1 MSTKKKQASSPLR
14 CLLGAGAAGYVLFLR
29 PQMVKW
35 GTLRGESQRRLP
47 GDDIIPQPNFQMTQ
61 AINID
66 APPEALWPW
75 LAQMGRERTGYYA
88 QDLLTNWGIPS
99 VTFLRQDIDPPT
111 VGAEMDGGYHIMEL
125 EPNRKLLFGGFS
137 LRRPLGV
144 AQDVTALYLLE
155 HHPDGSTRLLV
166 RRRAYSYGALGLAY
180 NTVDEIVHFLMIRQ
194 QLEML
199 RAHAASMAYLHTGNV
214 AARNSGSPGA

>member
-1 MSTKKKQASSPLR
+1 MRTKKKQAPSPLR
-14 CLLGAGAAGYVLFLR
+14 FLLGAGVAGYVLFLR
-29 PQMVKW
+29 PQMIKW
-35 GTLRGESQRRLP
+35 STRLGESQRRLP

-144 AQDVTALYLLE
+144 TQDVTWLYLLE
-155 HHPDGSTRLLV
+155 RRPDGSTRLLV
-166 RRRAYSYGALGLAY
+166 RRRAYSYGLLGLAC
-180 NTVDEIVHFLMIRQ
+180 NAVDEIACFLMFRQ
-194 QLEML
+194 QLETL
-199 RAHAASMAYLHTGNV
+199 KAHAASMAYLQTENT
-214 AARNSGSPGA
+214 AARNSSLPGA

>member
-1 MSTKKKQASSPLR
+1 MSIKKKQAPSPLR
-14 CLLGAGAAGYVLFLR
+14 LLLGAGVAGYILFLR

-35 GTLRGESQRRLP
+35 GTRLGESQRRLP

-99 VTFLRQDIDPPT
+99 VSFLRQDIDSPA

-125 EPNRKLLFGGFS
+125 DPNRKLLFGGFS
-137 LRRPLGV
+137 LRRWPGV
-144 AQDVTALYLLE
+144 TQDTTSLYLLE
-155 HHPDGSTRLLV
+155 HRPDGSTRLLV
-166 RRRAYSYGALGLAY
+166 RRRAYSYGPLGLAC
-180 NTVDEIVHFLMIRQ
+180 NAVDEIVYFLMFRR
-194 QLEML
+194 QLETL
-199 RAHAASMAYLHTGNV
+199 KAHATSMAYLHTESA
-214 AARNSGSPGA
+214 AARNSSSPGA

>member
-1 MSTKKKQASSPLR
+1 MRTKKKQPPSPLR
-14 CLLGAGAAGYVLFLR
+14 FLLGAGVAGYVLFLR
-29 PQMVKW
+29 PQMIKW
-35 GTLRGESQRRLP
+35 STRLGESQRRLP

-144 AQDVTALYLLE
+144 TQDVTWLYLLE
-155 HHPDGSTRLLV
+155 RRPDGSTRLLV
-166 RRRAYSYGALGLAY
+166 RRRAYSYGLLGLAC
-180 NTVDEIVHFLMIRQ
+180 NAVDEIACFLMFRQ
-194 QLEML
+194 QLETL
-199 RAHAASMAYLHTGNV
+199 KAHAASMAYLQTENT
-214 AARNSGSPGA
+214 AARNSGLPGA

>member
-1 MSTKKKQASSPLR
+1 MRTKKKQAPSPLR
-14 CLLGAGAAGYVLFLR
+14 FLLGAGVAGYVLFLR
-29 PQMVKW
+29 PQMIKW
-35 GTLRGESQRRLP
+35 STRLGESQRRLP
-47 GDDIIPQPNFQMTQ
+47 GDDIIPRPNFQMTQ

-144 AQDVTALYLLE
+144 TQDVTWLYLLE
-155 HHPDGSTRLLV
+155 RRPDGSTRLLV
-166 RRRAYSYGALGLAY
+166 RRRAYSYGLLGLAC
-180 NTVDEIVHFLMIRQ
+180 NAVDEIACFLMFRQ
-194 QLEML
+194 QLETL
-199 RAHAASMAYLHTGNV
+199 KAHAASMAYLQTENT
-214 AARNSGSPGA
+214 AARNSGLPGA

>member
-1 MSTKKKQASSPLR
+1 MRTKKKQAPSPLR
-14 CLLGAGAAGYVLFLR
+14 FLLGAGVAGYVLFLR
-29 PQMVKW
+29 PQMIKW
-35 GTLRGESQRRLP
+35 STRLGESQRRLP

-144 AQDVTALYLLE
+144 TQDVTWLYLLE
-155 HHPDGSTRLLV
+155 RRPDGSTRLLV
-166 RRRAYSYGALGLAY
+166 RRRAYSYGLLGLAC
-180 NTVDEIVHFLMIRQ
+180 NAVDEIACFLMFRQ
-194 QLEML
+194 QLETL
-199 RAHAASMAYLHTGNV
+199 KAHAGSMAYLQTENT
-214 AARNSGSPGA
+214 AARNSGLPGA